1 MEDYPR
7 TLGDLEARFSSEEAC
22 RAYLFDLRWPDG
34 FRCPRCGHAKA
45 WPVARVRFQCAS
57 CGHQASVI
65 AGTIFQDTHKPLA
78 MWFRV
83 IWLVTSQKT
92 GASALNLQRVL
103 GLGSY
108 KTAWAWLHKLRRAM
122 VRPKRDRL
130 SGRVEVDESYVV
142 GLEEGTHGRG
152 TAKKAIVAIA
162 AAEGQAPLKVRPAL
176 TGVEEDGDG
185 TGRIRMRRIAN
196 ASAKELHA
204 FVEDAVEPGS
214 LVHTDGWEGYTGLR
228 KKGYKHKATPVKD
241 RKASKVLPRVHK
253 AASLLKRWLMGTHQ
267 GAVSREH
274 LDHYLDEFTFRFSR
288 RTSRYRGKLFCRL
301 LQNAVAIEPAPF
313 ETLTRGSRGRKKR
326 TPKG

>member
-7 TLGDLEARFSSEEAC
+7 TLAELEAKFATDATC
-22 RAYLFDLRWPDG
+22 RRYLVQLRWPDG
-34 FRCPRCGHAKA
+34 FACPRCAGSEA
-45 WPVARVRFQCAS
+45 WPTARGLFVCVA
-57 CGHQASVI
+57 CGHHASVT
-65 AGTIFQDTHKPLA
+65 AGTIFQDTHKPLTT
-78 MWFRV
+78 WFRM

-122 VRPKRDRL
+122 VRPGRERL
-130 SGRVEVDESYVV
+130 SGRVEVDESYVG
-142 GLEEGTHGRG
+142 GLEEGAHGRG

-162 AAEGQAPLKVRPAL
+162 A
-176 TGVEEDGDG
+176 EEDGKG
-185 TGRIRMRRIAN
+185 TGRIRMRRIAS

-214 LVHTDGWEGYTGLR
+214 LVHTDGWEGYSGLR

-274 LDHYLDEFTFRFSR
+274 LDYYLDEFTFRFNR
-288 RTSRYRGKLFCRL
+288 RTSRYRGKLFYRL

-313 ETLTRGSRGRKKR
+313 DTLIRGSRGRKKR

>member
-7 TLGDLEARFSSEEAC
+7 TLSDLEARFSTEDAC
-22 RAYLFDLRWPDG
+22 RAYLFQLRWPDG
-34 FRCPRCGHAKA
+34 FACDRCGGRTCWLASRG
-45 WPVARVRFQCAS
+45 RVVCTGCQRQLS
-57 CGHQASVI
+57 I
-65 AGTIFQDTHKPLA
+65 TAGTIFQDTKKPLVT
-78 MWFRV
+78 WFRV

-122 VRPKRDRL
+122 VRPGRERL
-130 SGRVEVDESYVV
+130 SGRVEVDESYVG
-142 GLEEGTHGRG
+142 GLEEGAHGRG

-162 AAEGQAPLKVRPAL
+162 A
-176 TGVEEDGDG
+176 EEDGDG

-204 FVEDAVEPGS
+204 FVEEVVEPGS
-214 LVHTDGWEGYTGLR
+214 YLHTDGWEGYSGLR

-274 LDHYLDEFTFRFSR
+274 LDYYLDEFTFRFNR
-288 RTSRYRGKLFCRL
+288 RTSRYRGKLFYRL
-301 LQNAVAIEPAPF
+301 LQNAVAMAPAPYK
-313 ETLTRGSRGRKKR
+313 TLVKGARGPS
-326 TPKG
+326 PKHHNR